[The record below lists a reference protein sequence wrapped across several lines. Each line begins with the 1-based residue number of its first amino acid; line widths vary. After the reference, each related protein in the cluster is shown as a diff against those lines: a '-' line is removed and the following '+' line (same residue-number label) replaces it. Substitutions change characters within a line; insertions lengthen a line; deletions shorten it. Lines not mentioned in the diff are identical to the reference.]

1 MTPNTPSPAPG
12 LDATSSAAMP
22 SSIDGASGRDNWMSA
37 LPFYYGWINV
47 VMAAVA
53 MTATLPSRTH
63 GLGLITVPLLE
74 DLRMTET
81 MFTSINFC
89 SCLLGAL
96 FSLPVGYLIDRF
108 GVRAVLTVVSVCF
121 GAVVL
126 GMAGVTGPISL
137 LVALTLIRGFG
148 QSALSIVSTAIV
160 GKWFHQRMGLAM
172 GVYAVLLS
180 FGFIGTIVG
189 VGAAAEAYGWRA
201 AWNGCGVFLLFG
213 LAPLGWLLVRST
225 PASCGL
231 RGDDQEPTSKT
242 AAFDLTE
249 SPTGNPVTVDYT
261 YQEALR
267 TPAFWVFACGTSMFN
282 FVWSAITL
290 LNQSVLMERGFTED
304 VTKLSLALLVPGGLL
319 ANVVCGVMARRAN
332 LGRMLGLGLFLL
344 SITLAY
350 FPYITTKTQLWVYS
364 STMGVIGGIITVAH
378 FAAWRSF
385 YGASHLGRISG
396 PAQLLSV
403 LFSATGPLFA
413 AYCRQLTGSSHTGFY
428 IMSGMVGVL
437 DLMAILVQIPVEK
450 KRSSIN

>member
-1 MTPNTPSPAPG
+1 MTPITPSPPRNVDLTPSVTVSPHVAE
-12 LDATSSAAMP
+12 TSRQ
-22 SSIDGASGRDNWMSA
+22 SGWMGS

-47 VMAAVA
+47 VMAAIA

-63 GLGLITVPLLE
+63 GLGLITVPLLA
-74 DLRMTET
+74 DLQMTET
-81 MFTSINFC
+81 LFTSINFV

-96 FSLPVGYLIDRF
+96 FSLPVGYLIDRY
-108 GVRAVLTVVSVCF
+108 GVRVVLTAVSVCF
-121 GAVVL
+121 GVVVL
-126 GMAGVTGPISL
+126 GMATVTGPLSL
-137 LVALTLIRGFG
+137 LIALTLIRGFG

-160 GKWFHQRMGLAM
+160 GKWFNQRMGLAM

-189 VGAAAEAYGWRA
+189 VGAAAEVYGWRV

-225 PASCGL
+225 PESCGL
-231 RGDDQEPTSKT
+231 RGDEQVRLE
-242 AAFDLTE
+242 E
-249 SPTGNPVTVDYT
+249 SAGSTNVVSATIDYT
-261 YQEALR
+261 YQQALL

-290 LNQSVLMERGFTED
+290 LNQSVLMERGFSED

-319 ANVVCGVMARRAN
+319 ANIVCGVMTRRTN
-332 LGRMLGLGLFLL
+332 LGRMLGTGLFLL
-344 SITLAY
+344 CISLAL
-350 FPYITTKTQLWVYS
+350 FPHITTKTQLWAYS
-364 STMGVIGGIITVAH
+364 STMGVIGGIVTVAH

-385 YGASHLGRISG
+385 FGASHLGRISG

-413 AYCRQLTGSSHTGFY
+413 AYCRQATGSYQVGFY
-428 IMSGMVGVL
+428 LMSAIVGVL
-437 DLMAILVQIPVEK
+437 GLMALFVPIPPEL
-450 KRSSIN
+450 KRPTSN